1 MIDVWYYAAPKLN
14 VDMTNY
20 KENWNVR
27 WVLSL
32 ISPNLYLQKTPFLNS
47 DSEMWWYSAF
57 GFTVNYKLVPVL
69 RAASGP
75 HLWLCSAGI
84 FRWNCD
90 NAPSPAPGTMSSED
104 LRKLH
109 MKVGTIL
116 QLLHASAPPT
126 YLTPRVFSNVF
137 LCNTTQSA
145 ITLFLSGFYSG
156 GYYHGKLIFPREFPF
171 KPPSIYMITPNGR
184 FKCNTR

>member
-1 MIDVWYYAAPKLN
+1 
-14 VDMTNY
+14 
-20 KENWNVR
+20 
-27 WVLSL
+27 
-32 ISPNLYLQKTPFLNS
+32 
-47 DSEMWWYSAF
+47 MWWYSALV
-57 GFTVNYKLVPVL
+57 FTVNCKVL
-69 RAASGP
+69 RAASGCTSD
-75 HLWLCSAGI
+75 CSAGI

-90 NAPSPAPGTMSSED
+90 NPPSPAPGTMSSEG
-104 LRKLH
+104 LRKLP

-126 YLTPRVFSNVF
+126 YLTPHKIFSNVF

-145 ITLFLSGFYSG
+145 MTLFLSGFYSG

-184 FKCNTR
+184 FKCNTRWDWTFVSWLVDCIFFIKFVFGCFFFGFFKCF